1 MKVNTLVEIIRKVIK
16 EEVTKVVRK
25 ELRASTISNKKD
37 AMGLKEL
44 MFGEEKKPKKRM
56 SERHYTKN
64 DALNKILNET
74 VGGVPHSTDSY
85 PTMMDKT
92 FTTDNVSELGYKDL
106 LNDDSEQKLHHSAQ
120 QTFHDKGA
128 QIHPD
133 NAVVKAMTRNYGDLM
148 KAIDKKR
155 GKK

>member
-44 MFGEEKKPKKRM
+44 MYGEEKRPKKRVN
-56 SERHYTKN
+56 ERHYTKN
-64 DALNKILNET
+64 EALNKILNET
-74 VGGVPHSTDSY
+74 VGGVPQSEEAY
-85 PTMMDKT
+85 PTMMNKA
-92 FTTDNVSELGYKDL
+92 FTTKDTAELGYKDL
-106 LNDDSEQKLHHSAQ
+106 LNDDSEEKLNQSAQ
-120 QTFHDKGA
+120 QTFQDVGA
-128 QIHPD
+128 QIHPE
-133 NAVVKAMTRNYGDLM
+133 NAVAKAMTRNYGDLM